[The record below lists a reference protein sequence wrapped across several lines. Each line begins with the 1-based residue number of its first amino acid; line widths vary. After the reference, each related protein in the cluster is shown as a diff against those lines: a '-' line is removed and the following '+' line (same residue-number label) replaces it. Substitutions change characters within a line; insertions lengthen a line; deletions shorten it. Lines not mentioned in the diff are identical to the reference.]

1 MTNAA
6 TIKLIDTLRVATA
19 EAWFNFLTCDTTDE
33 TLLHNS
39 RFLAGRFHALRD
51 AYQIA
56 GGNRGSLTSAL
67 AAIELT
73 IGEPVMA

>member
-1 MTNAA
+1 MTNTA
-6 TIKLIDTLRVATA
+6 TTNLIDALRVAAA
-19 EAWFNFLTCDTTDE
+19 EAWFNFLTCDATDE

-39 RFLAGRFHALRD
+39 RYLAGRFHALRD
-51 AYQIA
+51 AYHIA

-73 IGEPVMA
+73 IG